1 MDYAKEADA
10 IRDEYIQKRSTNNA
24 FHNAVIAFLWLL
36 VRMQIANGKKA
47 K

>member
-10 IRDEYIQKRSTNNA
+10 IRDEYKASRITY
-24 FHNAVIAFLWLL
+24 HNAVIAFLWLL
-36 VRMQIANGKKA
+36 VRMQIASGKKA